1 MQLHLHRTK
10 RLKSESFEA
19 QFFLSQIVLWTKIS
33 FEWSSN
39 NISSNSNNQNAFKR
53 SCITPTNA
61 TQATLCVH
69 ASLITDSH
77 TVKPSDSLIVAKLI
91 AELNLDVKATNN
103 LKACRG
109 TNDVELG
116 ASQNVGQSVKLCSTA
131 QESSPTEEH
140 KLASACIGTSR
151 AEEKNDFFSW
161 NHYSGWKAYLTT
173 TVEMQSI
180 DEYQKDCFVHLLEER
195 GNIFL

>member
-19 QFFLSQIVLWTKIS
+19 QFFFSQIVLWTKIS

-91 AELNLDVKATNN
+91 AELNLYVKATNN

-116 ASQNVGQSVKLCSTA
+116 ASQNVGQSVKLSSTRVEPNRGA
-131 QESSPTEEH
+131 QT
-140 KLASACIGTSR
+140 CIGLHWNESCWR
-151 AEEKNDFFSW
+151 KEWLFFMEPLFWLEDLFNDKGGNAKHRWISE
-161 NHYSGWKAYLTT
+161 G
-173 TVEMQSI
+173 
-180 DEYQKDCFVHLLEER
+180 LLCSLAWRKREQV
-195 GNIFL
+195 FL